1 MAIVKLVMRGERALS
16 LGQAILALSI
26 ALPIAACSGIT
37 YSTTPTPQGKT
48 VTVDGNTTYQ
58 TISGWGAST
67 GYNEQNNNLTAAQA
81 DCFFSTSNGSC
92 ATGNSIGLEWIRIQ
106 DNAIPNSAP
115 DLPTLQLAV
124 ARGAQVLLGFNGP
137 PLNTGSYAGQASYMV
152 GKIQYFQSNGVPISY
167 VAVINEPQDTGTT
180 AAAIDTFV
188 ASYLHPAL
196 VSSGLT
202 SIQIT
207 LPESADW
214 FVTDY
219 LTPCMQDANCAS
231 YVSAVSGHEGFYGQG
246 SQGADGFA
254 GGWGC
259 CVDFAAVPVPSSAA
273 GKPVWQTEISGGA
286 SGPCSV
292 DSYLANFDSSM
303 APDAITWAYNIHMF
317 LTEVSG
323 SAWFYWNLAAETVNG
338 PTACNDGLTDQSN
351 QPTKRFYAI
360 GNWSRFVRSGWVEIA
375 ATANPQSGVYVT
387 AFMNQS
393 NGAFAIVA
401 INQNTSSI
409 QQIFTLSGL
418 SANSLTPWIT
428 SSSLNLASQSSVSVL
443 GSNFTYTLPAQS
455 ITTFVSGGGSSPA
468 FSSRPAH

>member
-1 MAIVKLVMRGERALS
+1 
-16 LGQAILALSI
+16 
-26 ALPIAACSGIT
+26 
-37 YSTTPTPQGKT
+37 
-48 VTVDGNTTYQ
+48 
-58 TISGWGAST
+58 
-67 GYNEQNNNLTAAQA
+67 
-81 DCFFSTSNGSC
+81 
-92 ATGNSIGLEWIRIQ
+92 
-106 DNAIPNSAP
+106 
-115 DLPTLQLAV
+115 
-124 ARGAQVLLGFNGP
+124 
-137 PLNTGSYAGQASYMV
+137 
-152 GKIQYFQSNGVPISY
+152 
-167 VAVINEPQDTGTT
+167 
-180 AAAIDTFV
+180 
-188 ASYLHPAL
+188 
-196 VSSGLT
+196 
-202 SIQIT
+202 
-207 LPESADW
+207 
-214 FVTDY
+214 
-219 LTPCMQDANCAS
+219 
-231 YVSAVSGHEGFYGQG
+231 
-246 SQGADGFA
+246 
-254 GGWGC
+254 
-259 CVDFAAVPVPSSAA
+259 
-273 GKPVWQTEISGGA
+273 
-286 SGPCSV
+286 
-292 DSYLANFDSSM
+292 M